1 MKGIIVGLMVAFVF
15 GCTGT
20 QIKTTEEMVNL
31 AEKTQQMKILAVT
44 DVSIACRTGLMP
56 QQDCLMASQAYLA
69 WQMLNSS
76 KLSLLL
82 MNCEDLAL
90 ATRLQRM
97 VTNGY
102 PPLSFT
108 PIAPTQQ

>member
-1 MKGIIVGLMVAFVF
+1 MKEIIVGLMVVFMF
-15 GCTGT
+15 GCSGT
-20 QIKTTEEMVNL
+20 QIKTTEEMVNV
-31 AEKTQQMKILAVT
+31 AEKTQQVKILAAT

-90 ATRLQRM
+90 ASRLQKM
-97 VTNGY
+97 ITNGY
-102 PPLSFT
+102 PPLAFA
-108 PIAPTQQ
+108 PVVPTQP

>member
-69 WQMLNSS
+69 WQMHNSS

-82 MNCEDLAL
+82 MNCEDLTL
-90 ATRLQRM
+90 ASRLQKM
-97 VTNGY
+97 ITNGY
-102 PPLSFT
+102 PPLVFT
-108 PIAPTQQ
+108 PITPIQP